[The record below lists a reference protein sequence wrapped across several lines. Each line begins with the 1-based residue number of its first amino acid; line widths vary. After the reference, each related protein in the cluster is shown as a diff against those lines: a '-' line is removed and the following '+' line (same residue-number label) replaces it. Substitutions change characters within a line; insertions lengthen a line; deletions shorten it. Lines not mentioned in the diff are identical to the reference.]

1 MFKLH
6 WHKFTPSPLVCC
18 NFPPFV
24 HFCLN
29 SASSVTLQVDIL
41 WFLLHLLLLQLMSVA
56 LSLKTLMCKSTLT
69 VTDVRCVLSDVV
81 VLSSSQLTSGTSGAY
96 RLLTRKLVTSFIL
109 HSPAAM
115 TIAKCLLEQVRLQYF
130 WKQVLL

>member
-1 MFKLH
+1 
-6 WHKFTPSPLVCC
+6 
-18 NFPPFV
+18 
-24 HFCLN
+24 
-29 SASSVTLQVDIL
+29 
-41 WFLLHLLLLQLMSVA
+41 MSVA